1 MKKFDEEKIK
11 EIAKKHEL
19 KLLLLF
25 GSQASGKT
33 HPMSDFDF
41 GYIGKKEMSYH
52 ERGSLDV
59 DLSRLAKGEADTVDL
74 KNAGPLLKYEIIKNN
89 KILYDAGNEYG
100 YFFVR
105 SLQDYFES
113 KQLFAVRDSVIANKI
128 NKLKKA
134 YAE

>member
-1 MKKFDEEKIK
+1 MIKFNERKIE
-11 EIAKKHEL
+11 EIAKKYEL

-25 GSQASGKT
+25 GSQITGKT

-41 GYIGKKEMSYH
+41 GYIGKKDMNYH
-52 ERGSLDV
+52 KKGSLDV
-59 DLSRLAKGEADTVDL
+59 DLSRLVKGEADTVDL

-89 KILYDAGNEYG
+89 KILHDAGNEYG

-128 NKLKKA
+128 NKLKKV
-134 YAE
+134 YAK